1 MKRALR
7 NGWGRASNVQGG
19 GGSAMRVRDGV
30 LGWCGVASLVVCLA
44 AGAPAAAGQHG
55 ANTFSSVRAVRLTFL
70 EGSVSVDTSDDAGS
84 QPAQRNM
91 PLVEGTHLSTGDN
104 GEAEV
109 EFEDG
114 SVVRLTP
121 NSSLS
126 LDSMSIDRDGVFAT
140 RMSLLRGLAY
150 AELRATPEYRYKIAA
165 GTDSLV
171 PVDNAT
177 VRVDFDEVPAV
188 FAVLDGTAEVSR
200 EDSIRREV
208 RSGESLRFDSGGAG
222 QYRLSQGVSDQTWDG
237 WNNDRDRAESGQ
249 VKAATGV
256 RGEYAGAQGY
266 GWSDLDANGTWYDV
280 PGQGQVWQPSAAAV
294 DASFDPYGNGSWV
307 YVGPGYVWASGY
319 GWGWTPYR
327 CGTWNYFNGFGW
339 GWAPVGCGGTGWRFV
354 DSGRPVNVVLCPGGY
369 TVPHVPHPHPGPVQP
384 VLPVNEVAPVAFA
397 GQMGWGSVLQRGP
410 RQGGGTREINGVV
423 ATPVVRDGAAS
434 LRAGSVTETAKS
446 GRSALDR
453 DFPVNSQNRTAI
465 MGRVSAQPGVV
476 RTDAGWRRDPEVP
489 RPVPGGEDYTGQSGA
504 PMYRRVPGS
513 APDGQRPMYS
523 APQRDRPGGASG
535 QMPHPVYLPAPQAA
549 PSAQQMPRPYSPA
562 PQPQVR
568 PYTPAPALA
577 PAQRS
582 APPPAPTSTSRRA
595 GPSAN

>member
-1 MKRALR
+1 MR
-7 NGWGRASNVQGG
+7 GRS
-19 GGSAMRVRDGV
+19 RV
-30 LGWCGVASLVVCLA
+30 LGWCGVASLVLCLA
-44 AGAPAAAGQHG
+44 AVAGTAAAQHG
-55 ANTFSSVRAVRLTFL
+55 SNTSASVRAVRLTFL

-104 GEAEV
+104 GQAEV

-121 NSSLS
+121 NSALS
-126 LDSMSIDRDGVFAT
+126 LDSLTIDRDGVFAT

-150 AELRATPEYRYKIAA
+150 AELRATAEYRYRVMA
-165 GTDSLV
+165 GADAMV
-171 PVDNAT
+171 PVENVT
-177 VRVDFDEVPAV
+177 VRVDFDEAPAV

-222 QYRLSQGVSDQTWDG
+222 QYRLNQGVPEQTWDG
-237 WNNDRDRAESGQ
+237 WNSDRDRAEAGQ

-280 PGQGQVWQPSAAAV
+280 PGQGQVWQPSVAV
-294 DASFDPYGNGSWV
+294 MDASFDPYGNGSWI

-354 DSGRPVNVVLCPGGY
+354 DGGRPVNVVLCPGGY

-384 VLPVNEVAPVAFA
+384 VLPVNAVGASVART
-397 GQMGWGSVLQRGP
+397 GQMGWGSVIQRGP
-410 RQGGGTREINGVV
+410 REGGAREINGVV

-434 LRAGSVTETAKS
+434 LRAGTITETATQ

-453 DFPVNSQNRTAI
+453 DFPVDSQSRTAI
-465 MGRVSAQPGVV
+465 MGRITAQPGVV
-476 RTDAGWRRDPEVP
+476 RTDSGWRRDLGVP
-489 RPVPGGEDYTGQSGA
+489 RPVSGPDGYTGQSGA
-504 PMYRRVPGS
+504 PMYRRAPGS
-513 APDGQRPMYS
+513 GPDGQRPMYS
-523 APQRDRPGGASG
+523 APQGERPRDASG
-535 QMPHPVYLPAPQAA
+535 QMRQPMYVPPPQAS
-549 PSAQQMPRPYSPA
+549 PSPQQMSRPYSPA
-562 PQPQVR
+562 PQPQSR
-568 PYTPAPALA
+568 PYTPAPA
-577 PAQRS
+577 PAQVQHS
-582 APPPAPTSTSRRA
+582 APPPAPAATPHPA
-595 GPSAN
+595 GPSPK